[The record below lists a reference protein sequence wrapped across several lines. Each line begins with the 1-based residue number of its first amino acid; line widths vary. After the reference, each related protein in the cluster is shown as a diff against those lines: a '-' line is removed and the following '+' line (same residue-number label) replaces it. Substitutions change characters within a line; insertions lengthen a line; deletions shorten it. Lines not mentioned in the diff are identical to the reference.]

1 MHTSY
6 YNMSTTTPL
15 DEFISG
21 MGYETGESRM
31 ASESGDSKDKKMNY
45 KNGDGSSITM
55 PIAATKKRKREDSNS
70 SGYDRDLSSDKLT
83 HRSKKRSQR
92 NLSRIH
98 LVDMLIT
105 AVIHQWMIKPQSLHL
120 TIADRNFLKTST
132 LYCLTQITQ
141 VSLNGCHT
149 VSTCV
154 VEIELCV
161 LILSFPSS
169 MLLLSS

>member
-1 MHTSY
+1 
-6 YNMSTTTPL
+6 
-15 DEFISG
+15 
-21 MGYETGESRM
+21 M

-55 PIAATKKRKREDSNS
+55 PIAATKKRKREDS
-70 SGYDRDLSSDKLT
+70 SGYDRDLSSDIINPSVKEEEPTQLAAYT
-83 HRSKKRSQR
+83 
-92 NLSRIH
+92 LGGY
-98 LVDMLIT
+98 VDHSLDDP
-105 AVIHQWMIKPQSLHL
+105 QWMIKPQSLHL

-149 VSTCV
+149 VSKYV

-161 LILSFPSS
+161 LMLSFSSS